1 MNNKMTYDIQ
11 LTPNF
16 KLSEFI
22 NSSVAKK
29 KKIKEQY
36 NITLDI
42 VKNIYELTTTIL
54 QPLRN
59 EIGQI
64 IISSGYR
71 CYQLNVKVGG
81 VDNSQHLVGSAADIK
96 VSNINQAVEILKKME
111 FDQLVIYPTFIHISY
126 KNTRFRKQ
134 IIDRRI

>member
-1 MNNKMTYDIQ
+1 MNNKITYDIK

-22 NSSVAKK
+22 YSRTANR
-29 KKIKEQY
+29 KKIKTQY
-36 NITLDI
+36 CITLD
-42 VKNIYELTTTIL
+42 VLYNINELTVNVL

-59 EIGQI
+59 KIGAI
-64 IISSGYR
+64 IITSGYR
-71 CYQLNVKVGG
+71 CYELNCKVGG
-81 VDNSQHLVGSAADIK
+81 VDNSQHLTGAAADIK
-96 VSNINQAVEILKKME
+96 VNNINQAVEILKKME

-126 KNTRFRKQ
+126 KNTTFRKQ